1 MNTPPNNTS
10 DNQEIDLSQISK
22 RIGKGYQS
30 FLGWIF
36 NCIQFLIKNI
46 IYLFILGFLG
56 LLIGYFLDKGN
67 KTYKH
72 EVYVQPNFGSTN
84 LLYSKIDLLESKI
97 KERDT
102 VFFKSIGIK
111 NPKSISLIE
120 IEPII
125 DIYGFVNERTNT
137 VSNTQNTQNFELL
150 KLLSESSD
158 INKIIKDDLTGRN
171 YGTHLIKITTQ
182 GKIRTEDFIAPILDY
197 LNDEEFYKKIQKE
210 HIENINIKIS
220 KNEEILKQIDVILEE
235 LSSKTHSSPRSDKL
249 IYYNENTELNEIINT
264 KNNLISSQ
272 GQFRL
277 DLLTASKIIKDKS
290 SVLNI
295 KEVENIFL
303 KMKFILPVLFILGF
317 ILFIML
323 RSFYQKQLIKFKREL
338 IEKKGI
344 FIDTNRE

>member
-1 MNTPPNNTS
+1 MNTPLNNTN

-137 VSNTQNTQNFELL
+137 VSNAQNTQNFELL

-158 INKIIKDDLTGRN
+158 INEIIKDDVTGRN
-171 YGTHLIKITTQ
+171 YGAHIINITTK
-182 GKIRTEDFIAPILDY
+182 GKIKREEFIDPILNY
-197 LNDEEFYKKIQKE
+197 LNDEEFYEKIQKE
-210 HIENINIKIS
+210 NIANLTIKIV
-220 KNEEILKQIDVILEE
+220 KNEEIIKQIDNILEE
-235 LSSKTHSSPRSDKL
+235 FASKTTSNQKSDKL
-249 IYYNENTELNEIINT
+249 VYYNENTELNEIIRT
-264 KNNLISSQ
+264 KNELIISQ
-272 GQFRL
+272 GQYRL
-277 DLLTASKIIKDKS
+277 ELVSISKIIKDKS
-290 SVLNI
+290 IVLNI
-295 KEVENIFL
+295 KDVKSIFL
-303 KMKFILPVLFILGF
+303 KMKFILPFLFILVF
-317 ILFIML
+317 IIFGRIRL
-323 RSFYQKQLIKFKREL
+323 FYQKQSIKYKER
-338 IEKKGI
+338 I
-344 FIDTNRE
+344 